1 MIMIKIYGNC
11 FDKGTKL
18 SSIFIDFSYF
28 LNDNINNELYNKKIE
43 PMLSKDTLNII

>member
-1 MIMIKIYGNC
+1 MIKIYGNC

-18 SSIFIDFSYF
+18 SAIFIDFSYF
-28 LNDNINNELYNKKIE
+28 LNDNINKELYNKKIE